1 MYRIGRAILR
11 TSSPSPCRALW
22 AASRHLN
29 STSRLCTQSSSSRK
43 SRDTPSPPESLS
55 SNHSDLASFVSYAK
69 RTGLDEDSTVYVGT
83 HYEYMVAQ
91 SLARYGFDVTRVG
104 GAFDGGI
111 DLVGTWTIPSPAI
124 SPLSMRVLVQ
134 CKAGSQRAGPRHIR
148 ELEGAFVGAPVGWRG
163 TGVLAVLASEYPA
176 TEGVRKSLGR
186 SQWPMVVC
194 MCSSE
199 EGVVSQ
205 MIWNQRAQELGLE
218 AYGVTVL
225 HGGQGGL
232 VLTHNGKSIPLQK
245 V

>member
-1 MYRIGRAILR
+1 MSCVVGDE
-11 TSSPSPCRALW
+11 SSPQQHEPI
-22 AASRHLN
+22 
-29 STSRLCTQSSSSRK
+29 
-43 SRDTPSPPESLS
+43 DTPSPPESPTP
-55 SNHSDLASFVSYAK
+55 NHSDLASFICYAK

-83 HYEYMVAQ
+83 HYEYTVAQ

-111 DLVGTWTIPSPAI
+111 DLVGTWTIPFPAT
-124 SPLSMRVLVQ
+124 SPLSMRVLIQ

-148 ELEGAFVGAPVGWRG
+148 ELEGAFVGAPAGWRG
-163 TGVLAVLASEYPA
+163 AGVLAVLLSEYPA

-186 SQWPMVVC
+186 SQWPMV
-194 MCSSE
+194 
-199 EGVVSQ
+199 
-205 MIWNQRAQELGLE
+205 RAQELGLE

-232 VLTHNGKSIPLQK
+232 VLTHNGKPIPLQK

>member
-1 MYRIGRAILR
+1 M
-11 TSSPSPCRALW
+11 
-22 AASRHLN
+22 
-29 STSRLCTQSSSSRK
+29 
-43 SRDTPSPPESLS
+43 PSPPESPS
-55 SNHSDLASFVSYAK
+55 PNHSDLASFVCYAK

-83 HYEYMVAQ
+83 RYEYMVAQ

-111 DLVGTWTIPSPAI
+111 DLVGTWTIPSPATL
-124 SPLSMRVLVQ
+124 PLSMRVLIQ
-134 CKAGSQRAGPRHIR
+134 CKGGSQRAGPRHIR
-148 ELEGAFVGAPVGWRG
+148 ELEGAFVGAPAGWRG
-163 TGVLAVLASEYPA
+163 TGVLAVLVSEYPA

-186 SQWPMVVC
+186 SQWPLV
-194 MCSSE
+194 
-199 EGVVSQ
+199 

-232 VLTHNGKSIPLQK
+232 VLMHSGKPIPLQK